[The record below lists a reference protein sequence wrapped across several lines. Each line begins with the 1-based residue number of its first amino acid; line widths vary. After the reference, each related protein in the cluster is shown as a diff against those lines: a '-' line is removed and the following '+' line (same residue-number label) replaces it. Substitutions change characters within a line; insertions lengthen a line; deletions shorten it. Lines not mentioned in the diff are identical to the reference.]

1 MVDKN
6 VMLACSKIKRRLNKQ
21 MFFYQIL
28 TFRPQPAAKSAS
40 KRMPDPLDFFT
51 QNRDKLHSLCY
62 VTHFTLRR
70 VIEGTLSRLN
80 NEKLDFVKTLSKIYS
95 EKRFKYFYGT
105 VVMLLL

>member
-21 MFFYQIL
+21 MFFLSNFNFSAAASRQIS
-28 TFRPQPAAKSAS
+28 FEKNARSIG
-40 KRMPDPLDFFT
+40 FFT
-51 QNRDKLHSLCY
+51 QNRDKLHLLCY